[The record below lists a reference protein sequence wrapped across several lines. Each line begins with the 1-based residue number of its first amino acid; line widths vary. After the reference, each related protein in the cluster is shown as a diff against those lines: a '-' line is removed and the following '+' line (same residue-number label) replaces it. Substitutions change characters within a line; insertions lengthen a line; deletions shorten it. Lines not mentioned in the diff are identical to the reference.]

1 MSRSASPPTVAAAGR
16 SEHHVR
22 VRTAFTQSRARIR
35 FDWGLAGALASAGQP
50 GTAAV
55 VVDVLSFSTAVSVAC
70 DAGVE
75 TFPFRW
81 RDVRASQF
89 AEAHGAQL
97 AAGRRDGGV
106 SLSPASIRA
115 WLDSPSRPGR
125 LVLPSPNGSSICY
138 ALGEQG
144 GGPVLA
150 GCLRN
155 AAAVAGWLARE
166 LTSGRLSAVTVVAAG
181 EQWPDGALR
190 PAVEDLWGAGA
201 VLARLRSLLAGTA
214 FSPAAGRSFSPEAGT
229 AFSPEAAA
237 AAAAFE
243 AAEPELGRLL
253 ENCAS
258 GIELIEDGF
267 AEDVAIA
274 AEFDA
279 AGIAPV
285 LTADRFRAG

>member
-1 MSRSASPPTVAAAGR
+1 M
-16 SEHHVR
+16 
-22 VRTAFTQSRARIR
+22 RTAFTQSRARVR
-35 FDWGLAGALASAGQP
+35 FDWGLTGALALAEQP

-75 TFPFRW
+75 AFPFRW
-81 RDVRASQF
+81 RDSRASEF
-89 AEAHGAQL
+89 ASAHGARL
-97 AAGRRDGGV
+97 AAGRRDGGL

-115 WLDSPSRPGR
+115 WAGGRPQPGGRDSSPSADR
-125 LVLPSPNGSSICY
+125 LVLPSPNGSSICF
-138 ALGEQG
+138 ALGERA
-144 GGPVLA
+144 GPVLA

-166 LTSGRLSAVTVVAAG
+166 LASDRLPAIGVVAAG
-181 EQWPDGALR
+181 EQWPDGGLR

-201 VLARLRSLLAGTA
+201 VLARLRALLPGTVFA
-214 FSPAAGRSFSPEAGT
+214 
-229 AFSPEAAA
+229 PEAAA
-237 AAAAFE
+237 AVAAFE

-253 ENCAS
+253 ETCAS

-279 AGIAPV
+279 SATAPV
-285 LTADRFRAG
+285 LTAGRFRAG

>member
-1 MSRSASPPTVAAAGR
+1 M
-16 SEHHVR
+16 
-22 VRTAFTQSRARIR
+22 
-35 FDWGLAGALASAGQP
+35 
-50 GTAAV
+50 

-81 RDVRASQF
+81 RDNRAAEF
-89 AEAHGAQL
+89 ASAHGAQL
-97 AAGRRDGGV
+97 AAGRREGGL

-115 WLDSPSRPGR
+115 WLSGRSQPGAPESGPLSDR
-125 LVLPSPNGSSICY
+125 LVLPSPNGSSICF
-138 ALGEQG
+138 ALSERGS
-144 GGPVLA
+144 PVLA

-155 AAAVAGWLARE
+155 AAVVAGWLARE
-166 LTSGRLSAVTVVAAG
+166 LASGRLPAIGVVAAG
-181 EQWPDGALR
+181 EQWPDGGLR

-201 VLARLRSLLAGTA
+201 VLARLGALLPDTV
-214 FSPAAGRSFSPEAGT
+214 FSPEAC
-229 AFSPEAAA
+229 AAV
-237 AAAAFE
+237 AAFE

-274 AEFDA
+274 AELDA
-279 AGIAPV
+279 AGTVPV
-285 LTADRFRAG
+285 LTAGRFHAG